1 MVFVFLV
8 HRIRYK
14 VSFLCVGFSAAEV
27 KEHTFFSGTD
37 WQLVYLQ
44 KYPPPIIP
52 PRGEVN
58 AADAFD
64 IGSFDEEDTK
74 GIKVICVLSLHLILL
89 NQFSFVYMYVSTF
102 THLRWQIF

>member
-1 MVFVFLV
+1 M
-8 HRIRYK
+8 
-14 VSFLCVGFSAAEV
+14 
-27 KEHTFFSGTD
+27 FFSGTD

-44 KYPPPIIP
+44 KYPPPITP

-74 GIKVICVLSLHLILL
+74 GIRVITVDLQFDGGCHLS
-89 NQFSFVYMYVSTF
+89 S
-102 THLRWQIF
+102 